1 MEHDRFYM
9 VDISLQVKE
18 LLCLFKEAHVS
29 IRTQVFCPSP
39 KGNSYQALN
48 NASIIN
54 KLRTLVCL
62 ELVMQSH
69 IMENPDCCGML
80 GCFCPKTS

>member
-48 NASIIN
+48 NASVIN
-54 KLRTLVCL
+54 KVRTLVCL
-62 ELVMQSH
+62 ELVS
-69 IMENPDCCGML
+69 L
-80 GCFCPKTS
+80 TSWRILIAVVCWAASVL

>member
-9 VDISLQVKE
+9 MDISLQVKE

-48 NASIIN
+48 NASMN
-54 KLRTLVCL
+54 F
-62 ELVMQSH
+62 
-69 IMENPDCCGML
+69 GML
-80 GCFCPKTS
+80 GVGYAVSHHGES